1 MNAGGYNSELQGNM
15 TRDPDK
21 PDAPGAQSSSPDTK
35 KKKAGSRE
43 NATELQE
50 RQAVIGHELRRMFE
64 EVVKEPVPSEM
75 LDLLR
80 QIEQKE
86 AD

>member
-1 MNAGGYNSELQGNM
+1 MNAGGYNSELRAVM

-21 PDAPGAQSSSPDTK
+21 PDAPGPQPSPEPK
-35 KKKAGSRE
+35 KKKAASRE
-43 NATELQE
+43 NASGLQE
-50 RQAVIGHELRRMFE
+50 RQSVIGHELRRMFE
-64 EVVKEPVPSEM
+64 EVVNEPVPSEM

>member
-1 MNAGGYNSELQGNM
+1 MNAREHNSELQAVM

-21 PDAPGAQSSSPDTK
+21 PDAPRPQPSPENK
-35 KKKAGSRE
+35 KKKTAPRE

-50 RQAVIGHELRRMFE
+50 RQSVIGHELRRMFE

>member
-1 MNAGGYNSELQGNM
+1 MNAGRYNSELQGIM

-21 PDAPGAQSSSPDTK
+21 PDAPGPQSSPDTK
-35 KKKAGSRE
+35 KRKPAPRG
-43 NATELQE
+43 NATELRE
-50 RQAVIGHELRRMFE
+50 RQSVIGHELRRMFE
-64 EVVKEPVPSEM
+64 EVVNEPVPSEM

>member
-1 MNAGGYNSELQGNM
+1 MNAGKHNSELQAVM

-21 PDAPGAQSSSPDTK
+21 PDAPRPQSSPETK
-35 KKKAGSRE
+35 KKKAAPRE
-43 NATELQE
+43 NATELQQ
-50 RQAVIGHELRRMFE
+50 RQSVIGHELRRMFE
-64 EVVKEPVPSEM
+64 DVVKEPVPSEM